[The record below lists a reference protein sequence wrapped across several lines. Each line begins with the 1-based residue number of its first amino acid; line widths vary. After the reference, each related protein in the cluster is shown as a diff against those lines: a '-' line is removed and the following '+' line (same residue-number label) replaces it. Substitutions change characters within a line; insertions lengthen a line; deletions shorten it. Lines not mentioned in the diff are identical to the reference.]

1 MHRTV
6 TALAVLTVMLSACA
20 TDTRQVATVGI
31 VPVAQPQPVWRG
43 VATPADQT
51 LIDGLA
57 GQWQRALGMVPKRQQ
72 AIVSGEGGLLDPKAA
87 LEAPDLTPGSYRCR
101 LVRLGGRRGVTSFK
115 PDFCY
120 VDGGA
125 DKRSFTKQTGEN
137 LPGGW
142 LYSDSATRQVFLG
155 TLRGPGVQMAPPYG
169 DKPAQDVAAVIER
182 VAPFRWRMVVPH
194 AGGGAALDV
203 YELVP
208 VVAGAS
214 DPAKKAG

>member
-6 TALAVLTVMLSACA
+6 TALAVLTVILGGCG
-20 TDTRQVATVGI
+20 TGTRRVATVSI
-31 VPVAQPQPVWRG
+31 VPVVQPQPAWRG
-43 VATPADQT
+43 VATAADQT

-57 GQWQRALGMVPKRQQ
+57 GQWQHALGDVPKRQQ
-72 AIVSGEGGLLDPKAA
+72 GTVTGEGALLDPKAA
-87 LEAPDLTPGSYRCR
+87 LEVPDLTPGSYRCR
-101 LVRLGGRRGVTSFK
+101 LIRFGGRRGVTSFK

-125 DKRSFTKQTGEN
+125 DRRSFTKQTGDN

-142 LYSDSATRQVFLG
+142 LYSDGPTRQIFLG
-155 TLRGPGVQMAPPYG
+155 TFRGPNVQVAPPYG
-169 DKPAQDVAAVIER
+169 EKAAQDVAAVIER

-194 AGGGAALDV
+194 AGGAVLDV

>member
-6 TALAVLTVMLSACA
+6 AALAVLTVMLGGCG
-20 TDTRQVATVGI
+20 TGTRRVATVSI

-57 GQWQRALGMVPKRQQ
+57 GQWQRALGAVPKRQQ
-72 AIVSGEGGLLDPKAA
+72 GSVTGEGALLDPKAA

-142 LYSDSATRQVFLG
+142 LYSDGPTRQVFLG
-155 TLRGPGVQMAPPYG
+155 TFRGPKVQVAPPYG
-169 DKPAQDVAAVIER
+169 DKPTQDVAAVVER
-182 VAPFRWRMVVPH
+182 VAPFRWRMVVPR
-194 AGGGAALDV
+194 AGGGAALDI

-208 VVAGAS
+208 VVAGTS